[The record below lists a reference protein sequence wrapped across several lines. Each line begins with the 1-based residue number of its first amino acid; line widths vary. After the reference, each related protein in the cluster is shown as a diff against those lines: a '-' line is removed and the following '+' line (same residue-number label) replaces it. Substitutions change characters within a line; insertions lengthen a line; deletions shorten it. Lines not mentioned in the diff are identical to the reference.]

1 MKRFFII
8 LIATILVISSFFL
21 ILSIFQLYKDAEK
34 VQKSILTRE
43 IVSAGSDVINR
54 IDALLKG
61 DTIVKV
67 ITPEPTDSLSNLLYT
82 KQGKRFLLD
91 PSMVTPIG
99 VIRTRINYYKNDVV
113 LTFNDTVFFD
123 TTYLEFFS
131 PDQYTLDNKALV
143 TEVEKIGAIENVN
156 LIEMDSSTQQ
166 LLNSDY
172 LHRIIKALLEN
183 NITADFDFALYNY
196 YTTQFVVKPQK
207 VDPATI
213 LNSEFVFSLKPSER
227 FAAPHYL
234 IIYLK
239 TNVSFYSKGW
249 ELSVPSFWL

>member
-82 KQGKRFLLD
+82 KQG
-91 PSMVTPIG
+91 
-99 VIRTRINYYKNDVV
+99 N
-113 LTFNDTVFFD
+113 VF
-123 TTYLEFFS
+123 TGPLHGNSNRSNQNPY
-131 PDQYTLDNKALV
+131 
-143 TEVEKIGAIENVN
+143 
-156 LIEMDSSTQQ
+156 Q
-166 LLNSDY
+166 LL
-172 LHRIIKALLEN
+172 
-183 NITADFDFALYNY
+183 
-196 YTTQFVVKPQK
+196 
-207 VDPATI
+207 
-213 LNSEFVFSLKPSER
+213 
-227 FAAPHYL
+227 
-234 IIYLK
+234 
-239 TNVSFYSKGW
+239 
-249 ELSVPSFWL
+249 